1 MTTYRKEYTMT
12 EHVTDTS
19 STDEKAQ
26 VFPDT
31 KLDRRDFAKKAIA
44 AGFLTALPLLALP
57 EEAFAWMD
65 GKFAEREDLADAMK
79 VLVKTYSDTKPY
91 PHKFNDALVKAQL
104 SDIDFIVGKGLHKE
118 FAQHYVDTLGT
129 LINKYIKTGVEKFG
143 KDIFLWG
150 IFERT
155 SCSYQ
160 LYEHIDISDG
170 QRSFPCPFKPIM
182 DQIQKGMGTYT
193 ITWDD
198 VHNKWCKLVWNG
210 FAEVAGVKIK
220 VIPGETC
227 KVQVV

>member
-1 MTTYRKEYTMT
+1 MAD
-12 EHVTDTS
+12 HVAQKTS
-19 STDEKAQ
+19 PTVATQAAPAHPVS
-26 VFPDT
+26 
-31 KLDRRDFAKKAIA
+31 RRNFAKKAFTT
-44 AGFLTALPLLALP
+44 AGILTALPLLVVPKAA
-57 EEAFAWMD
+57 EAWMD
-65 GKFAEREDLADAMK
+65 GTFKERDDLADAFK

-118 FAQHYVDTLGT
+118 FAQHYVDTLGV

-160 LYEHIDISDG
+160 LYEHIDIADG
-170 QRSFPCPFKPIM
+170 QRSFPCPFKPIL
-182 DQIQKGMGTYT
+182 DQIQKGMGTYR

-198 VHNKWCKLVWNG
+198 VHTKWCSLVWNG
-210 FAEVAGVKIK
+210 FAEVAGVQVKIL
-220 VIPGETC
+220 PGETC
-227 KVQVV
+227 TVKVI

>member
-12 EHVTDTS
+12 EHVTETS
-19 STDEKAQ
+19 PTVEKAQ
-26 VFPDT
+26 VSTDT
-31 KLDRRDFAKKAIA
+31 KLDRRDFAKKVIA
-44 AGFLTALPLLALP
+44 AGFLTALPMLTLP
-57 EEAFAWMD
+57 EEALAWMD

-79 VLVKTYSDTKPY
+79 VLVKTYSDTRPY

-118 FAQHYVDTLGT
+118 FAQHYVDTLGV
-129 LINKYIKTGVEKFG
+129 LVNKYIKTGVEKFG

-150 IFERT
+150 VFERT

-170 QRSFPCPFKPIM
+170 QRSFPCPFKPIL
-182 DQIQKGMGTYT
+182 DQIQKGMGTYS

-198 VHNKWCKLVWNG
+198 VHNKWCKLVWIG

-220 VIPGETC
+220 VLPGETC

>member
-1 MTTYRKEYTMT
+1 MT
-12 EHVTDTS
+12 EYVTDTS
-19 STDEKAQ
+19 STVESAQ
-26 VFPDT
+26 VSPDT
-31 KLDRRDFAKKAIA
+31 KLDRRDFAKKAVA
-44 AGFLTALPLLALP
+44 AGLLTALPLLALP